1 MTGLD
6 VLNETEKA
14 GVQFVRL
21 QFIDILGIMKDVAIP
36 VERLKEA
43 LSGGVAFDGSALQ
56 GFVRTAESDMRLRP
70 DPGTYAVFPW
80 SDPAHPTARLICSVF
95 HPGGGP
101 FEGCPRWNLQR
112 ICASATEMGL
122 GVECEAE
129 LEFYLLKPDSRGG
142 FEIRRDDAA
151 GYFDNAPDDD
161 GDEVRRAAVI
171 ALRAMGVPVVLS
183 HHENSPGQHEVVLGR
198 AGVIAA
204 ADAVMTVKQVTRRV
218 AAQYGY
224 MASFMPKP
232 RTGVNGSGLHL
243 HLHLIRTPGRGGS
256 RGQTNDPGVDVS
268 AFAAGLLDHAGAL
281 CAVANPL
288 VNSYKRL
295 VPGYEAPVRADWSTT
310 GRNPFVRWRPR
321 HENDDGPIIE
331 FRGPDSAC
339 NPYLTLSCVIQAGID
354 GIVRELDLPPPSGAE
369 KDALSGQETFLP
381 RTLHESLES
390 LIEDA
395 VIGAA
400 LGDGILAD
408 YVDAKRIEWQ
418 MYCSHVDTWEVHHY
432 LGKY

>member
-6 VLNETEKA
+6 VLNETAKT

-36 VERLKEA
+36 VERLEEA
-43 LSGGVAFDGSALQ
+43 LSDGIAFDGSALQ

-80 SDPAHPTARLICSVF
+80 SDPDHPTARLICSVF
-95 HPGGGP
+95 HPGREP
-101 FEGCPRWNLQR
+101 FEGCPRWNLHR
-112 ICASATEMGL
+112 ICASAAETGL

-129 LEFYLLKPDSRGG
+129 LEFYLLKPDSQGG
-142 FEIRRDDAA
+142 YEIRHDDAA
-151 GYFDNAPDDD
+151 GYFDHAPDDC

-171 ALRAMGVPVVLS
+171 ALRAMGIPVVLS

-198 AGVIAA
+198 AGAVAT

-218 AAQYGY
+218 AFQYGY
-224 MASFMPKP
+224 IASFMPKP
-232 RTGVNGSGLHL
+232 RTSVNGSGLHL
-243 HLHLIRTPGRGGS
+243 HLHLVRTPRRGSPRGR
-256 RGQTNDPGVDVS
+256 TIDPGVDAA

-310 GRNPFVRWRPR
+310 GRNPLVRCRPR
-321 HENDDGPIIE
+321 RENDDEPVLE
-331 FRGPDSAC
+331 YRGPDSAC
-339 NPYLTLSCVIQAGID
+339 NPYLTLACIIQAGID
-354 GIVRELDLPPPSGAE
+354 GIVRELDLPL
-369 KDALSGQETFLP
+369 LSGPEKGALPGKAALLP

-390 LIEDA
+390 LIEDS
-395 VIGAA
+395 VIGTA

-418 MYCSHVDTWEVHHY
+418 MYCTHVDTWEVHHY